1 MPPPG
6 AGGPCAARRHSL
18 RPLLSLRRG
27 APRGGLH
34 RRGLDF
40 GRTPGCRA
48 RGGSSPQ
55 PARAC
60 RLSHPHGPRGLR
72 GGPLVTGPAEVH
84 QAEERL
90 QSILKAVVVG
100 ARVDEPASRPGG
112 EEASAFSEAGAL
124 QPPYEPEALCLLVEH
139 SNSLRQNVD
148 AYATNIDGFGFR
160 FEPAIDFD
168 ADGAR
173 DKVADAMALERLAAR
188 DAGTLPPGTPLRP
201 TEEEVATHAEEVRQQ
216 ARVEKARLESFFD
229 FACFDSSFVELRR
242 RTRHDL
248 EVTGN
253 AYWEVLRDGKGDIA
267 RFVYVP
273 SFTVRLLPLDKEAV
287 EVRERVRVSAVSFD
301 TVTTRRRMRRY
312 IQVQGN
318 ERVYFKAFSDSR
330 VISRLTGRTFR
341 DVAALK
347 ATDASDGPATELIHF
362 AIHSPRS
369 PYGIPRWVGTLLSV
383 LGSRQMEEVNYLYF
397 SNKSVPPL
405 ALLVSG
411 GRLSDASVPRI
422 ERFIEENLKG
432 KANFHKILI
441 LEADGGGTGDGGR
454 AKIELRP
461 LTDAQQQ
468 DALFQA
474 YDARNIDKV
483 GSAFRLPPLLR
494 GDGRDFNRS
503 VAEAQLRFAEDQ
515 VFQPERDEFDFLLNR
530 KVLADM
536 GVRFWRFRS
545 QTTATRDPERMTEMV
560 ERLVRVGVLTPEEGR
575 QLAGDIFHREFR
587 KIGDDWVKRP
597 LTLTLAGIQTG
608 VEDLRPQKDKG
619 SLLGEAKRLL
629 GLREELRAEEE
640 RLAHGR
646 LALARRHMDAEHISV
661 PQEEFDRWFSARES

>member
-1 MPPPG
+1 M
-6 AGGPCAARRHSL
+6 
-18 RPLLSLRRG
+18 
-27 APRGGLH
+27 
-34 RRGLDF
+34 
-40 GRTPGCRA
+40 
-48 RGGSSPQ
+48 
-55 PARAC
+55 
-60 RLSHPHGPRGLR
+60 
-72 GGPLVTGPAEVH
+72 TGPADVH

-90 QSILKAVVVG
+90 QAILKAVVVG

-112 EEASAFSEAGAL
+112 EESSAFSDAGAL
-124 QPPYEPEALCLLVEH
+124 TPPYEPEALCLLVEH

-148 AYATNIDGFGFR
+148 AYATNIDGFGYR
-160 FEPAIDFD
+160 FEASIDFE

-173 DKVADAMALERLAAR
+173 EKVADAMALERLAAR

-330 VISRLTGRTFR
+330 AISRLTGRTFR

-347 ATDASDGPATELIHF
+347 ASDTSDGPATELIHF

-383 LGSRQMEEVNYLYF
+383 LGSREMEEVNYLYF

-441 LEADGGGTGDGGR
+441 LEADGSGTGDGGR

-468 DALFQA
+468 DALFQE
-474 YDARNIDKV
+474 YDQRNIDKV
-483 GSAFRLPPLLR
+483 GGAFRLPPLLR

-619 SLLGEAKRLL
+619 ALLGEAKRLL

-640 RLAHGR
+640 RLAQGR
-646 LALARRHMDAEHISV
+646 LALARRHMDAEHIPV
-661 PQEEFDRWFSARES
+661 PQEEFDRWFSARKS